1 MKKKNNYSFWQLL
14 YKSHR
19 YIGLISALVLLM
31 LALTGI
37 ILNHTEDLKL
47 DSRFVQNKILLDW
60 YGIFAPNPKRVFK
73 TPSHYLSQFDNQ
85 FYLDQQRIL
94 NSTDLLQGVV
104 ETKKFMVITLT
115 HSILLLSVK
124 GTLIEQIERPNLEQI
139 GINEQ
144 QHVFIK
150 QSGKIFISDDALLT
164 WKTTEI
170 EKIQWSQRTQLPTAI
185 ENSVK
190 QKYRSH
196 ILSLE
201 RIFLDVHS
209 GRFFGNTGVI
219 IVDICGVLL
228 IVLVLSGVSVWLKYH
243 FKKRIKT

>member
-1 MKKKNNYSFWQLL
+1 MKKNNYSFWQWL

-19 YIGLISALVLLM
+19 YIGLVSALVLLM

-37 ILNHTEDLKL
+37 TLNHTEDLKL
-47 DSRFVQNKILLDW
+47 DSRFVQNKILLNW

-85 FYLDQQRIL
+85 IFLDQQRIL
-94 NSTDLLQGVV
+94 NSVDLLQGAV
-104 ETKKFMVITLT
+104 ETKKIIAIALT
-115 HSILLLSVK
+115 HSILLVSIE
-124 GTLIEQIERPNLEQI
+124 GELIEQIERLNLEHI

-150 QSGKIFISDDALLT
+150 QSGRVFISDDGLLT
-164 WKTTEI
+164 WKATDT
-170 EKIQWSQRTQLPTAI
+170 EKIQWSQLVQLPTAI
-185 ENSVK
+185 ENNIK

-201 RIFLDVHS
+201 RIFLDLHS
-209 GRFFGNTGVI
+209 GRIFGNIGVI
-219 IVDICGVLL
+219 MVDLCGVLL
-228 IVLVLSGVSVWLKYH
+228 ILLVLSGVRIFLKSH
-243 FKKRIKT
+243 FRK